1 VMMLVYGQEMMA
13 ADDALG
19 VTDDAGGMNGDA
31 EGVSDVGGEWLCSR
45 CE

>member
-19 VTDDAGGMNGDA
+19 VTDDAGGVRDCHC
-31 EGVSDVGGEWLCSR
+31 SDWVWCV
-45 CE
+45 